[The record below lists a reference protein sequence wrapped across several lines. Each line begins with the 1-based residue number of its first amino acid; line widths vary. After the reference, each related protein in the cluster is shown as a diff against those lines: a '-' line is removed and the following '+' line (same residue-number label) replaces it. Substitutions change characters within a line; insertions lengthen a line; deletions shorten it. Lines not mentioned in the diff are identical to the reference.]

1 MHECALA
8 LILSHALVS
17 CMITGIDIPLLI
29 SIKILSCYDY
39 YFLVPEMNGLV
50 IEATS
55 LSSFVPHADANFPFK
70 TPLCIHAV
78 DADGHIITDG
88 PDSTLVQQLMPSN
101 Y

>member
-1 MHECALA
+1 MHECAFACL
-8 LILSHALVS
+8 LHALVS
-17 CMITGIDIPLLI
+17 SYRYLLKFYHAI
-29 SIKILSCYDY
+29 IIN
-39 YFLVPEMNGLV
+39 FLVPEMSGLV

-88 PDSTLVQQLMPSN
+88 PDSTLVQQLIPSN

>member
-1 MHECALA
+1 
-8 LILSHALVS
+8 
-17 CMITGIDIPLLI
+17 MIIN
-29 SIKILSCYDY
+29 
-39 YFLVPEMNGLV
+39 FLVPEMSGLV

-88 PDSTLVQQLMPSN
+88 PDSTLVQQLIPQTIRSL
-101 Y
+101 